1 MSEEKKEIKEIVKKM
16 EECVNN
22 LKEPSLGLIDKNADI
37 DDQINELKK
46 RLMAIER
53 KVEDIRKTFVMDGE
67 LTWKDLMQTKVHE
80 HRENFQNMKLW
91 IDKFNIKQ
99 ETLESV
105 LHLLSKASLEGIG
118 ELSIEEVK
126 LLIEFRDKDKG
137 MRLGSEKEPQP
148 SEYNPLVSEFAKD
161 ESEFPEERPL
171 GKIAFYK
178 CTNPNDCKYKIPE
191 GCTLDTHIEDCSFKK
206 ELDKTAGGNLEDSI
220 NSINDHYDVKTNK
233 RLGKKLWNPNI
244 EQELKKDNSEK
255 EPSNL
260 TTVINGIL
268 KDPNLHKKIETYQK
282 KYGMLSEEDLKKR
295 FDNIFD
301 NLETQPADSD
311 DTCALC
317 HEPLSS
323 RFYKTIHSIC
333 FDRYGKQ
340 LKADFVKELQEIQRL
355 IDQEKAPLFII
366 GKINIF
372 IIKYSED
379 VKGEI

>member
-91 IDKFNIKQ
+91 IDKFNIK
-99 ETLESV
+99 L
-105 LHLLSKASLEGIG
+105 
-118 ELSIEEVK
+118 
-126 LLIEFRDKDKG
+126 
-137 MRLGSEKEPQP
+137 
-148 SEYNPLVSEFAKD
+148 
-161 ESEFPEERPL
+161 
-171 GKIAFYK
+171 
-178 CTNPNDCKYKIPE
+178 
-191 GCTLDTHIEDCSFKK
+191 
-206 ELDKTAGGNLEDSI
+206 
-220 NSINDHYDVKTNK
+220 
-233 RLGKKLWNPNI
+233 
-244 EQELKKDNSEK
+244 
-255 EPSNL
+255 
-260 TTVINGIL
+260 
-268 KDPNLHKKIETYQK
+268 
-282 KYGMLSEEDLKKR
+282 
-295 FDNIFD
+295 
-301 NLETQPADSD
+301 
-311 DTCALC
+311 
-317 HEPLSS
+317 
-323 RFYKTIHSIC
+323 
-333 FDRYGKQ
+333 DRYGKQ